1 MKYLLTLDR
10 QSFLNQLAF
19 YSLLGSGAFII
30 LLWSPNVLGNHLGR
44 WTKVIIYGFPWLM
57 LCLTYRQQVFT
68 NRQHR
73 LEIILIISII
83 ILGIVNV
90 SLSDSVSNSLG
101 PMRTFLL
108 TGILALWVSMFLLTG
123 QHRRAVFDWLCCGFL
138 VIIVSTETAIWL
150 IRGKYGTG
158 VFQIFTNHP
167 IPLGTLLILLSPGPI
182 YLLTSRKPRFKV
194 AGGLLLLASAFLIFL
209 THKRGTWIAVAAML
223 ALGMIY
229 LARRYR
235 YLVIAVVLAMAVIV
249 PLQAKRLI
257 DRLNPKVAHDVS
269 ILDRLEFYNFAFH
282 IWKIHPIMGTG
293 LRSFSQG
300 RYLHGYQVHNKE
312 LHNFPQ
318 AVTTVHTFDNM
329 LLTGFVEL
337 GTVMTILYFALIIFI
352 VGRFGRRLWSGL
364 ESSSLGWYRLLVLL
378 GFAIHSLSYDS
389 LLIPPVSWVFHVQLG
404 LMAGYQ
410 LGRSGASEFAAA
422 WRNLPAK

>member
-1 MKYLLTLDR
+1 MDK

-19 YSLLGSGAFII
+19 YSLLGSGTFII
-30 LLWSPNVLGNHLGR
+30 LLWSPNVLGEHFGR

-57 LCLTYRQQVFT
+57 LCLTYRQQVF
-68 NRQHR
+68 NDREHR

-83 ILGIVNV
+83 LLGIVNV
-90 SLSDSVSNSLG
+90 FLSDSVSNSLA

-108 TGILALWVSMFLLTG
+108 TGIFALWVAMFLLTG

-138 VIIVSTETAIWL
+138 AIIVSTEIIMWL
-150 IRGKYGTG
+150 IRGQYGTG

-167 IPLGTLLILLSPGPI
+167 IPLGTLLILLSPGPMH
-182 YLLTSRKPRFKV
+182 LLISRKPRFKL

-209 THKRGTWIAVAAML
+209 THKRGTWIAAAAML

-229 LARRYR
+229 LARRHK
-235 YLVIAVVLAMAVIV
+235 YLVISMVLAMVLIL

-282 IWKIHPIMGTG
+282 IWKIHPFMGTG
-293 LRSFSQG
+293 LRSFSQD
-300 RYLHGYQVHNKE
+300 RYLHDYHVHNKA

-318 AVTTVHTFDNM
+318 AVTTLHTFDNM

-337 GTVMTILYFALIIFI
+337 GTVMTLLYFGLVIFI
-352 VGRFGRRLWSGL
+352 AGRFGRRLWSGP

-389 LLIPPVSWVFHVQLG
+389 LIFPPVNWVFHMQLG
-404 LMAGYQ
+404 LMAGY
-410 LGRSGASEFAAA
+410 LVERSGAAEFAAP